1 MDSESIV
8 NKIKQNLLS
17 VIILILAVI
26 IAFKVYQSKEIE
38 FRALKNK
45 KEMEEKK
52 NAILKDISKQEKE
65 LAYWSENVNDKILS
79 AVLDKIGDFAKT
91 ASVKISKIT
100 PQKEIFMGVYTK
112 YPYDIT
118 LSAGKYHQI
127 GKFVN
132 ILENSPDIYMVE
144 NLVINNKAAGETDSV
159 AATLTV
165 FTIMINK

>member
-1 MDSESIV
+1 MNSASIV
-8 NKIKQNLLS
+8 DKIKKNLLS
-17 VIILILAVI
+17 VGILILAVI

-38 FRALKNK
+38 LLALKNK

-52 NAILKDISKQEKE
+52 SAVLKDISKQEQE
-65 LAYWSENVNDKILS
+65 LVYWKKNVNGKILS
-79 AVLDKIGDFAKT
+79 ALLDKIGDFART

-100 PQKEIFMGVYTK
+100 PQKEIVMGVYTK

-118 LSAGKYHQI
+118 LVAGKYHQL
-127 GKFVN
+127 GKFVS
-132 ILENSPDIYMVE
+132 ILENSPDIYIVE
-144 NLVINNKAAGETDSV
+144 NLVINSKATGETDSV

>member
-1 MDSESIV
+1 MDSASIV

-38 FRALKNK
+38 FLALKNK

-65 LAYWSENVNDKILS
+65 LAYWSEFVNGKILS
-79 AVLDKIGDFAKT
+79 ALLDKIGDFAKT

-100 PQKEIFMGVYTK
+100 PQKEIVMGVYTK

-127 GKFVN
+127 GKFVS
-132 ILENSPDIYMVE
+132 ILENSPDIYIVE
-144 NLVINNKAAGETDSV
+144 NLVINSNAAGETDSV